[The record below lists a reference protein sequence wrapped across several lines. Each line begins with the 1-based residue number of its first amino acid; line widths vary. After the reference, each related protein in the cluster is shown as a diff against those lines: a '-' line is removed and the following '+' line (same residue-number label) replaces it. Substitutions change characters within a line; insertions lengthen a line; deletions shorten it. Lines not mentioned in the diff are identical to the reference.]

1 MMMKVVYQAV
11 STFISSTNN
20 TDQTGVF
27 VFARVTK
34 LKDLF

>member
-1 MMMKVVYQAV
+1 MMMKFFYQAV
-11 STFISSTNN
+11 LTFISSTNN
-20 TDQTGVF
+20 TDQAGVF